1 MVSHLRNA
9 LDQLRYLPHSAERLA
24 QELDI
29 QVSLGRALIDHKGS
43 GSEEVLAIFE
53 HARELCIQLNK
64 VDQMIRVHDGLINF
78 YFTHSASKTVFR
90 YVNEL
95 VDIGCKT
102 QSREALLI
110 ARRSRGFA
118 NLLSGRL
125 FDARDDL
132 QSFLATY
139 DIERD
144 GPDAALT
151 TRDPKVSVCTILGIC
166 LTAMGYPD
174 SGAAVSLE
182 GVKHAEMLKHQ
193 VSLILGLRRACVQG
207 MIQKNVQGVLDL
219 VNRLFAI
226 TSEYETFK
234 GARDAIIFRSWAQF
248 HASRDAAVLDT
259 MQSCIEQFAVTKLWA
274 MLPFFMASTAELRL
288 TAGDNAGAAG
298 LLDQATELIGNTGE
312 EWCVS
317 EIMRLRARL
326 TMRDPLEAA
335 VMLQEA
341 IAKAKSQHARL
352 WELRC
357 AISLAQLWRDQN
369 SASAW
374 NVLAPI
380 YDRFTEG
387 LQTPDVVSARHLLD
401 ELKA

>member
-1 MVSHLRNA
+1 
-9 LDQLRYLPHSAERLA
+9 
-24 QELDI
+24 
-29 QVSLGRALIDHKGS
+29 
-43 GSEEVLAIFE
+43 
-53 HARELCIQLNK
+53 
-64 VDQMIRVHDGLINF
+64 
-78 YFTHSASKTVFR
+78 
-90 YVNEL
+90 
-95 VDIGCKT
+95 
-102 QSREALLI
+102 
-110 ARRSRGFA
+110 
-118 NLLSGRL
+118 
-125 FDARDDL
+125 
-132 QSFLATY
+132 
-139 DIERD
+139 
-144 GPDAALT
+144 
-151 TRDPKVSVCTILGIC
+151 
-166 LTAMGYPD
+166 
-174 SGAAVSLE
+174 
-182 GVKHAEMLKHQ
+182 
-193 VSLILGLRRACVQG
+193 
-207 MIQKNVQGVLDL
+207 
-219 VNRLFAI
+219 
-226 TSEYETFK
+226 
-234 GARDAIIFRSWAQF
+234 
-248 HASRDAAVLDT
+248 
-259 MQSCIEQFAVTKLWA
+259 MQSCIEQFAVTKHWA